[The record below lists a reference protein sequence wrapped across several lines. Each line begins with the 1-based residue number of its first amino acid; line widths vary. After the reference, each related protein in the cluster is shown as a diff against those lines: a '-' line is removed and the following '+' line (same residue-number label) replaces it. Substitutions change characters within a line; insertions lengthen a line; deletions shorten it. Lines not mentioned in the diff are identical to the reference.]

1 MNSFSLIKADYK
13 RYIATGAKNPL
24 KVIFFNQGFI
34 ATYLFRIFTGLYLF
48 TRKIIIIN
56 KLVSFLCF
64 LILKLNQFFTG
75 ISIPIGTKIGK
86 GLYINHIGTIIINS
100 NVQMG
105 ENCNISPMMV
115 IGWGKSEGK
124 FGVPK
129 IGDRVW
135 IGPGA
140 KIFGPITIGNDV
152 AIGANAVVNKSIPE
166 NAVVVG
172 SNKIVSY
179 NSSKEYI
186 KFY

>member
-1 MNSFSLIKADYK
+1 MNSFSLIKTDYK
-13 RYIATGAKNPL
+13 RYVKTGAKNPL

-34 ATYLFRIFTGLYLF
+34 VTLLFRIFTGLYNVS
-48 TRKIIIIN
+48 RKIVVIN
-56 KLVSFLCF
+56 KVVSFLCF
-64 LILKLNQFFTG
+64 FILKLNQFFTG

-100 NVQMG
+100 KVEIG

-115 IGWGKSEGK
+115 IGWGKSEGN

-152 AIGANAVVNKSIPE
+152 AIGANAVVNKSIPN
-166 NAVVVG
+166 NAVVI
-172 SNKIVSY
+172 SNNKIVNY

-186 KFY
+186 KY